1 MNNKVL
7 VSVEIPEISS
17 KFEVF
22 LPVNEQ
28 IWKISKLI
36 CKIASDLV
44 GGNLDIK
51 SNYVIINKN
60 DGTMYQSNMLLIET
74 NIRNGSELIM
84 LNKSVNQQQ

>member
-51 SNYVIINKN
+51 SNYVLINKN